1 MNEKIMATF
10 DFNGISVDVVN
21 WSETIWCG
29 KVGYAENNTDE
40 PNVDK
45 IFEGF
50 FALDTSAAAERLDKD
65 FDGCV
70 SINYLSKR
78 RPNGVMIGF
87 LVGTENQPKDFDVL
101 KFPVAQYMRVS
112 LDETTARALDE
123 KPWRGGIPPYHWITE
138 KLAPKFGYTVGDD
151 TLPIFEYYG
160 YYNPTTNAHKL
171 RYLYVP
177 IMK

>member
-1 MNEKIMATF
+1 MNEKTVATF

-21 WSETIWCG
+21 WNETIWCG

-40 PNVDK
+40 PNVGK
-45 IFEGF
+45 IFDDF
-50 FALDTSAAAERLDKD
+50 FALDTSVVNERIDGN

-78 RPNGVMIGF
+78 RPNGVILGF
-87 LVGTENQPKDFDVL
+87 LVGSENQPNGFDVL
-101 KFPVAQYMRVS
+101 KFPAAQYMRVS
-112 LDETTARALDE
+112 LDDNTAKALGE
-123 KPWRGGIPPYHWITE
+123 KPWQGGIPLYQWITE
-138 KLAPKFGYTVGDD
+138 KLAPKFGYQVGDD

-160 YYNPTTNAHKL
+160 YYNPEKNIHKL

-177 IMK
+177 ITK